1 MEMNNFKAPLLKRTD
16 KKDTVVDVPLISVTQ
31 PNLEYVPPPFAVEP
45 SKNISYGFEVIKNG
59 TVIDRIDF
67 GKRKARTFLVI
78 GRLPSCDIQL
88 EHPTISRHHC
98 ILQYGND
105 LMNRAAKGWHI
116 YDLGSTHG
124 TKLNKKKIPPK
135 QFIRIRVGY
144 VMQFGGS
151 SRLMTLLGPN
161 SDTEEEWEYSPT
173 EMRRLIEQKKLYDE
187 IQKKKE
193 KASETEKES
202 DGIMWG
208 MKYDEELAYAQAREG
223 SHVEDQE
230 ERYRDDPLKVLS
242 HFFEKEGFDM
252 EFTYEE
258 ISAEQNHKW
267 ICSVELPVDTA
278 TGQSLSASAICS
290 GSKKEAQFLCAFNA
304 CRTLDMHGLLF
315 RSHETKRRAKN
326 LVDNDFYDSDED
338 TYFDRTG
345 QIETNREKRR
355 QRALEVKGKVTAE
368 IETFET
374 LMKKIALTNKELTDV
389 EAHLAVISNRRKEGD
404 DKKDDN
410 DDDDLDKFCKQLG
423 YFNREKDSMAM
434 RMEKSV
440 LRHRFVALKHEKE
453 RLEKLAKIAEPI
465 ELPTLKTSSNQ
476 VNEHIA
482 GSLSAATTKK
492 LMRMRQAK
500 KSLPKEKRVNDL
512 LEMELPAH
520 TFTKETVDRVHFVM
534 ENEDDEK
541 LVAGSGNTSSNVH
554 QRDFSAVT
562 DGSDRKQFNIPTIST
577 VITDSGELSVAEEIE
592 KNETA
597 IVSLAVTHKEPQH
610 VNQCTIS
617 DKKLLS
623 TIKDDRSL
631 KRKRIRIRDVTS
643 AKQKNVDYGY
653 GIANRDEDYIIYI
666 EFYKFELISSRRIEH
681 KDFECTLHHRV
692 DSRWYVWL
700 RSIEGARPVGVK
712 KVTICYT
719 LESGCLRL
727 QPKEGGKPHL
737 RLNMTTRPIANKAE
751 VESICWDPKDG
762 ELYLSRMKPEETLV
776 EVRSDSDV
784 QIDRLTLKT
793 WPQRVRGS
801 QWLALKTL
809 GVGPIGASI
818 GADLGGSSKYSR
830 TARKPEISGTLP
842 IMSRELCSIHE
853 NPRKTI

>member
-1 MEMNNFKAPLLKRTD
+1 MNNFKAPLLKRTD

-124 TKLNKKKIPPK
+124 TKLNKKDSTEAVHTNTC
-135 QFIRIRVGY
+135 RICYAVW
-144 VMQFGGS
+144 GS

-187 IQKKKE
+187 IQKRKRRHQKPKK
-193 KASETEKES
+193 KV
-202 DGIMWG
+202 M
-208 MKYDEELAYAQAREG
+208 AREG

-267 ICSVELPVDTA
+267 ICSVDNWSILVCISDM
-278 TGQSLSASAICS
+278 QW
-290 GSKKEAQFLCAFNA
+290 KQKEAQFLCAFNA

-404 DKKDDN
+404 DKKMIMMMTILIN
-410 DDDDLDKFCKQLG
+410 SA
-423 YFNREKDSMAM
+423 NNW
-434 RMEKSV
+434 
-440 LRHRFVALKHEKE
+440 E

-500 KSLPKEKRVNDL
+500 NHFQKKKE
-512 LEMELPAH
+512 
-520 TFTKETVDRVHFVM
+520 VHFVM

-610 VNQCTIS
+610 
-617 DKKLLS
+617 
-623 TIKDDRSL
+623 
-631 KRKRIRIRDVTS
+631 
-643 AKQKNVDYGY
+643 NVDYGY
-653 GIANRDEDYIIYI
+653 GIANRDEDYIMWMPPENQKGDGTNALNAKFGEKKGGGDEKKFGLQRSKDMRSRLLMFQSSKCMERCQGVVSSAIASTLQSI
-666 EFYKFELISSRRIEH
+666 ETYPFFGRLVTRIEH

-700 RSIEGARPVGVK
+700 RSIEGARPVRVK

-751 VESICWDPKDG
+751 VERICWDPKDG

-784 QIDRLTLKT
+784 QIDRLTL
-793 WPQRVRGS
+793 V
-801 QWLALKTL
+801 
-809 GVGPIGASI
+809 
-818 GADLGGSSKYSR
+818 
-830 TARKPEISGTLP
+830 
-842 IMSRELCSIHE
+842 
-853 NPRKTI
+853 